1 MPVYPSIRDH
11 AVERLERAGYAV
23 QRPSDGPPAIA
34 RAAAGSDAARG
45 GHPFDEDRPI
55 AVEPLSASTV
65 DPETTVPKLQTALR
79 NDRNVLFVA
88 PERESAAAV
97 ADFFRSPTAVASEDD
112 RGRRTFVHGSDR
124 VPTDDGRY
132 ACATVPPED
141 LTWREVVGRED
152 EGRTGTDDPDLAL
165 VGPAGRLTTLSGVD
179 ALDCPPAAAFE
190 YAYHR
195 DPDEKWFVVSEGDR
209 EVGTFAGVDAMRS
222 RGFHPI
228 PMPIVPEHVFEER
241 VGGRW
246 AVVGAADGAPVLTV
260 DGETTLD

>member
-1 MPVYPSIRDH
+1 MTVYPSIRDH

-23 QRPSDGPPAIA
+23 QTQTDGPPAIA
-34 RAAAGSDAARG
+34 RAAAGSDAAG
-45 GHPFDEDRPI
+45 GEHPFDEDRPI

-65 DPETTVPKLQTALR
+65 DPETTVPKLSTALR
-79 NDRNVLFVA
+79 NGRNVLFVA
-88 PERESAAAV
+88 PDRESAASV
-97 ADFFRSPTAVASEDD
+97 AEFFRPPAAVASEDE
-112 RGRRTFVHGSDR
+112 RGRRTFVHGPDR

-141 LTWREVVGRED
+141 LTWREVTEDED
-152 EGRTGTDDPDLAL
+152 EGRTGTDDPELAL
-165 VGPAGRLTTLSGVD
+165 EGPTGRLTTLSGVA
-179 ALDCPPAAAFE
+179 ALNCPPADAFQ
-190 YAYHR
+190 YTYHR

-241 VGGRW
+241 LGGRW
-246 AVVGAADGAPVLTV
+246 AVVAAEDDAPVLTV
-260 DGETTLD
+260 GGETTLD